1 MSPASTFLPIPA
13 LYQKRAEAMNALAT
27 KASPRGGK
35 TKRTTGR
42 RDQDESRSVT
52 CPSCGGRA
60 PIGARYCQGCGASLD
75 GASWLTPQTLTVLA
89 AAGIALVALGFLFAS
104 VINVEQAPPVSSTV
118 TAAPRPA
125 PSGQPPDLSTMSPRE
140 AADRLFNRVMTADE
154 RGDADVVQQ
163 FAPMALS
170 AYDMLENLDTDA
182 LYHVG
187 LIQAAAG
194 NLDRARDYTDQLT
207 TIVPDHLLAIIL
219 EHRLATQENDQAA
232 ASRAI
237 EQFQSRY
244 DDEIAV
250 DRPEYQHH
258 RPSIEKFRDEINGRN
273 GDDG

>member
-13 LYQKRAEAMNALAT
+13 LHQKRAEAMNALAT
-27 KASPRGGK
+27 RASPRGGK
-35 TKRTTGR
+35 TRRTAGR

-60 PIGARYCQGCGASLD
+60 PIGPRYCQGCGASLD

-118 TAAPRPA
+118 TAAPRPV
-125 PSGQPPDLSTMSPRE
+125 PPDLSTMSPRE

-154 RGDADVVQQ
+154 QGDAGAVQQ

-187 LIQAAAG
+187 LIQTAAG
-194 NLDRARDYTDQLT
+194 DLDRARDYTDQLT
-207 TIVPDHLLAIIL
+207 TIVPGHLLAIIL
-219 EHRLATQENDQAA
+219 EHRLATQENDQVA

-237 EQFQSRY
+237 ELFQSRY
-244 DDEIAV
+244 DDEIV
-250 DRPEYQHH
+250 IDRPEYQHH
-258 RPSIEKFRDEINGRN
+258 RPSIEKFRDEINAIN
-273 GDDG
+273 GGEG